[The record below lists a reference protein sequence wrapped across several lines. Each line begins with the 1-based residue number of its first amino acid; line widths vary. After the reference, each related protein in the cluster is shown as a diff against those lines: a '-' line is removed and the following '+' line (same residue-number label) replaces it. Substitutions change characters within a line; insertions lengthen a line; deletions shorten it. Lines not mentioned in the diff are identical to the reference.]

1 MSYYLLMTMCE
12 QSNKN
17 LLLGIGQ
24 SGSTREAI
32 NKQEMEDFKI
42 SLPSKEEI
50 SAFGEQAEICF
61 GQIQCVTQEMEIL
74 QSMQKLMLAQ
84 IHEVM

>member
-1 MSYYLLMTMCE
+1 MSYFLLLTMCE

-32 NKQEMEDFKI
+32 NKQEMENFKI
-42 SLPSKEEI
+42 SLPPREEVE
-50 SAFGEQAEICF
+50 AFGKQAEISF
-61 GQIQCVTQEMEIL
+61 NHIQHITHEIEIL
-74 QSMQKLMLAQ
+74 QSMQKLILSLL
-84 IHEVM
+84 